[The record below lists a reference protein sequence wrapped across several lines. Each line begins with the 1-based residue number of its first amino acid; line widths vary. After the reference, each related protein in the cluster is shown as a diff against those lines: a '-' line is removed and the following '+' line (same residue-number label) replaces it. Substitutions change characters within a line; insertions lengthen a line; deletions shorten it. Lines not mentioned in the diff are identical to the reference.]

1 MNHEGEE
8 SEDSE
13 ESEEEEDEEP
23 QLKYQRLGAGVTD
36 ILKKDS
42 ASSLYA
48 HDKFLVL
55 GTLSGHVYMLDFN
68 GYLIKS
74 FKPHE
79 KKVNGLSVDQN
90 GDFVA
95 SCSDDGKVV
104 IVNLFGDDVST
115 HSYSREVLSVAL
127 HPQYSKKRRT
137 FCCGGRE
144 NQFLVNTQRFYGTKD
159 NVLHQ
164 GEGPIHAVQWRGHL
178 IAWAND
184 CGVKIYD
191 YETTE
196 RISYIARSRGSPPP
210 EKYKCCLCWENDD
223 TLLIGWG
230 DSVKVG
236 QLKLVKGPSGQAAQ
250 KQVHIIAVFLTEFY
264 ICGLAAYNENLVVLA
279 YFEEDDYS
287 SHEEG
292 RPNAVGARPK
302 AERPELRII
311 SRTNQIISEDMLPI
325 RGYENYKAT
334 DYRLDSVTNH
344 VESMFYITS
353 PKDIVVAMPRTVDD
367 RIKWMM
373 QRDRFKE
380 ALDLA
385 EANKDDLRKHSVHE
399 VGERYLQHILQEDKG
414 SWDLIPELCP
424 RVFGK
429 STKLW
434 ENWIK
439 FFAKYRKLKL
449 IIPCIPTHDPVLSA
463 TCYELVLN
471 SLLEGNHEAFLKHV
485 ERWPPSLY
493 DIETVIIAVVD
504 KLNTTDRTN
513 KTLTIALA
521 ELYLKNKQ
529 YDKTLSKYLEIQQGP
544 VFGLI
549 EDYDL
554 FDTIKDKVFLLMQFD
569 KEKSVELFCHHKDRI
584 PVRNVVSQL
593 QNPAYRQY
601 LHTYL
606 DYLCGKNPA
615 WTQDYHSEQVALY
628 AEFAPE
634 KLLAFLRISNFYVL
648 DDAHQI
654 CENRIRST
662 ANSRVRFHLY
672 ESQVHILDRMGNSKA
687 ALEVIVKHLK
697 NVKKAVTFVDGHKD
711 PSLWDLLIDKALE
724 SKGGDLNGQE
734 DFVSG
739 LLENIGTTT
748 TSSQAVQL
756 IRKMPDE
763 LKIPKLRQKLIRIL
777 DGYSLET
784 SLRSGANNI
793 LKNDCISL
801 SRRLFQTLN
810 KAIAVG
816 NTFQREA
823 TTTTPSTNP
832 FHTANPTNPF
842 HAVNPTNP
850 FHSVSQLN
858 TTNPL
863 LQNNKHIHL
872 NIIQSAVFET
882 PAESE
887 YCTNCD
893 ICLEFLHN
901 QPPPLMKS
909 LVEEDESEQKEDA
922 NVVSSVTRTLTSI
935 KQERRHGCPALK
947 LFFCG
952 HAFHLTCYDQWRKK
966 THYLTRSTSIKS
978 GEGCPKCQNS

>member
-1 MNHEGEE
+1 MHREGEE
-8 SEDSE
+8 SDDSE
-13 ESEEEEDEEP
+13 ESEEEDEEP

-42 ASSLYA
+42 ASCLYA

-55 GTLSGHVYMLDFN
+55 GTLSGAMYMLDFN

-74 FKPHE
+74 FQPHE

-104 IVNLFGDDVST
+104 IVNLFEADVSSHT
-115 HSYSREVLSVAL
+115 YAREVLSVAL
-127 HPQYSKKRRT
+127 HPHYSKKRRI

-159 NVLHQ
+159 NILHQ
-164 GEGPIHAVQWRGHL
+164 GEGPIHAVQWRGSL

-184 CGVKIYD
+184 FGVKIYD

-210 EKYKCCLCWENDD
+210 EKYRCCLCWENDD
-223 TLLIGWG
+223 TILIGWG

-236 QLKLVKGPSGQAAQ
+236 QLKLVRGPSGQPQ

-279 YFEEDDYS
+279 YFEEDDYNS
-287 SHEEG
+287 SNEEG
-292 RPNAVGARPK
+292 RPNGAEGKPK

-325 RGYENYKAT
+325 RGYENYKAN
-334 DYRLDSVTNH
+334 DYRLDSVINN

-373 QRDRFKE
+373 ARKRFKE
-380 ALDLA
+380 ALELA
-385 EANKDDLRKHSVHE
+385 EGHKDDLKKHSVHD
-399 VGERYLQHILQEDKG
+399 VGERYLKHILLEDKN
-414 SWDLIPELCP
+414 SWNIIPELCP

-449 IIPCIPTHDPVLSA
+449 IVSCIPIDDPVLSA

-471 SLLEGNHEAFLKHV
+471 SLLESNHVAFLNHV
-485 ERWPPSLY
+485 KRWPPSLY
-493 DIETVIIAVVD
+493 NIETVITAVVD

-513 KTLTIALA
+513 NILTRALA
-521 ELYLKNKQ
+521 ILYLKNEE
-529 YDKTLSKYLEIQQGP
+529 YEKTLCKYLEIQQGP
-544 VFGLI
+544 IFKLI

-569 KEKSVELFCHHKDRI
+569 EEKSVELFCHHKDRI
-584 PVRNVVSQL
+584 PVQNVVSQFANL
-593 QNPAYRQY
+593 KNPLYRKY
-601 LHTYL
+601 LYIYL

-648 DDAHQI
+648 DDAYKI

-662 ANSRVRFHLY
+662 DDHRVKLHLY
-672 ESQVHILDRMGNSKA
+672 EAEVHILDRMGNSKA

-697 NVKKAVTFVDGHKD
+697 DVKKAVTFVDGHKD

-724 SKGGDLNGQE
+724 SKDGNMNGQE
-734 DFVSG
+734 GFVSG

-748 TSSQAVQL
+748 TSSQAVKL

-784 SLRSGANNI
+784 SLRTGANNI

-801 SRRLFQTLN
+801 SRRLFQTL
-810 KAIAVG
+810 KRGIAVG
-816 NTFQREA
+816 NASKSDIAKAA
-823 TTTTPSTNP
+823 TTINPFLPPLQKKITNP
-832 FHTANPTNPF
+832 FF
-842 HAVNPTNP
+842 
-850 FHSVSQLN
+850 
-858 TTNPL
+858 
-863 LQNNKHIHL
+863 NNDQFSEQTVDPSSGNEIL
-872 NIIQSAVFET
+872 DDL
-882 PAESE
+882 E

-893 ICLEFLHN
+893 ICFEYLHH

-909 LVEEDESEQKEDA
+909 LVEGDHTEQKVEA
-922 NVVSSVTRTLTSI
+922 HVPSLSRTLSSL
-935 KQERRHGCPALK
+935 KNERLHGRPALK

-952 HAFHLTCYDQWRKK
+952 HGFHLTCYAQWREK
-966 THYLTRSTSIKS
+966 THYLTRTASVRT
-978 GEGCPKCQNS
+978 EGCPKCQSS

>member
-1 MNHEGEE
+1 MNREGEE
-8 SEDSE
+8 SDDSE
-13 ESEEEEDEEP
+13 ESEEEDEEP

-42 ASSLYA
+42 ASCLYA
-48 HDKFLVL
+48 HDKFLIL
-55 GTLSGHVYMLDFN
+55 GTVSGAVYMLDFS
-68 GYLIKS
+68 GYLIKR
-74 FKPHE
+74 FKPHDS
-79 KKVNGLSVDQN
+79 KVNALSVDQN

-104 IVNLFGDDVST
+104 IANLFDGEVSSHT
-115 HSYSREVLSVAL
+115 YSREMLSVAL
-127 HPQYSKKRRT
+127 HPQYSKKRRI
-137 FCCGGRE
+137 FCCGGRGD
-144 NQFLVNTQRFYGTKD
+144 QFLVNTQRFYGTKD

-184 CGVKIYD
+184 FGVKIYD
-191 YETTE
+191 YDTTE
-196 RISYIARSRGSPPP
+196 RISYIGRSRGSPPP
-210 EKYKCCLCWENDD
+210 EKYRCCLCWENDS

-236 QLKLVKGPSGQAAQ
+236 QLKLVKASGQAPQ
-250 KQVHIIAVFLTEFY
+250 KQIHIIAVFLTEFY

-279 YFEEDDYS
+279 YFEENDYS
-287 SHEEG
+287 SNEEEH
-292 RPNAVGARPK
+292 PNAMGARRK

-334 DYRLDSVTNH
+334 DYRLDSVTNK

-373 QRDRFKE
+373 TRNRFKE
-380 ALDLA
+380 ALELA
-385 EANKDDLRKHSVHE
+385 EMHREDLKKHSVHD
-399 VGERYLQHILQEDKG
+399 VGERYLKHILLEDKD
-414 SWDLIPELCP
+414 SWDLIPQLCP
-424 RVFGK
+424 RVFAK

-439 FFAKYRKLKL
+439 FFAKFRKLKL

-485 ERWPPSLY
+485 EQWPATLY
-493 DIETVIIAVVD
+493 DIETVITAVVD

-513 KTLTIALA
+513 QTLTVALA
-521 ELYLKNKQ
+521 VLYKKNKQ

-544 VFGLI
+544 VFQLI

-569 KEKSVELFCHHKDRI
+569 EEKSVELFCHHKDRI
-584 PVRNVVSQL
+584 PVQNVVSQL
-593 QNPAYRQY
+593 QNPAYRKY

-634 KLLAFLRISNFYVL
+634 KLLAFLRISNKYVL
-648 DDAHQI
+648 DNAHKI
-654 CENRIRST
+654 CESRIRST
-662 ANSRVRFHLY
+662 KDTRVRFHLY

-724 SKGGDLNGQE
+724 PKVADMNGQE

-793 LKNDCISL
+793 LKNDCITL
-801 SRRLFQTLN
+801 SKRLFQTLN

-816 NTFQREA
+816 NTSPCEA
-823 TTTTPSTNP
+823 TTTATTTNPLYSESHRSSTNP
-832 FHTANPTNPF
+832 FLTHK
-842 HAVNPTNP
+842 
-850 FHSVSQLN
+850 HSREIAQ
-858 TTNPL
+858 
-863 LQNNKHIHL
+863 
-872 NIIQSAVFET
+872 AAGFESPSKSDYRT
-882 PAESE
+882 H
-887 YCTNCD
+887 CD
-893 ICLEFLHN
+893 ICSEFLHN
-901 QPPPLMKS
+901 EPAPLMK
-909 LVEEDESEQKEDA
+909 LVEGDEPVQKVEA
-922 NVVSSVTRTLTSI
+922 LPVKPLVRTLSSL
-935 KQERRHGCPALK
+935 KQRRHGRPELK

-952 HAFHLTCYDQWRKK
+952 HVFHLTCYAQWREK
-966 THYLTRSTSIKS
+966 TQYLTRPTSLKN